1 MTFCT
6 QYMNFC
12 AQYDILHTRLIF
24 AYSVS
29 FCTQHDFLEVW
40 HFVHIMDFLYSVTHL
55 WENAP
60 KMSHNA
66 KKSYCVQ
73 NVTLCPKNILYSKC
87 HTIQKSHAVFKMS
100 HYDLKVILCTKCQLF
115 PKYFVIFCKIWQF
128 LLKSTNLVISNHKR
142 GNLEIS
148 GKKYQSNW

>member
-1 MTFCT
+1 MPQKC
-6 QYMNFC
+6 
-12 AQYDILHTRLIF
+12 HTMQK
-24 AYSVS
+24 S
-29 FCTQHDFLEVW
+29 
-40 HFVHIMDFLYSVTHL
+40 HIVF
-55 WENAP
+55 
-60 KMSHNA
+60 KMSHYA
-66 KKSYCVQ
+66 QK
-73 NVTLCPKNILYSKC
+73 TILYSKC

-148 GKKYQSNW
+148 GKKYQSNWFFPAKREGRVSLAEIFSY